1 MSIKSIFLLPFLL
14 VPFVGH
20 GTETLPF
27 STTIATNALAPQI
40 HTLDGIVEA
49 VKKATISAQVSGRV
63 TEVNFDIDDFV
74 EKGSVIVRIRD
85 KEYKARLRSAKAS
98 LKEAKANHKDATL
111 EFKRVAGLHKDK
123 IVSASTY
130 DKAKA
135 ALKASEARVA
145 ASEAGITEANEKL
158 NDTVVKA
165 PFSGIVTERH
175 IEPGETMNIGQ
186 KIMTG
191 FSMSLLRVSVDV
203 PQAYIK
209 AVRKN
214 QKATITNMEDNNQAL
229 VASKLTIF
237 PFANPKSHTFQ
248 VRATLPKNTKNL
260 FPGMLVK
267 VGFEIDNKTRLLIP
281 TTAIVHRSEVAA
293 IYVVGE
299 NNKLQLRQIRQGKQF
314 GDKSEI
320 LAGLDEGDSA
330 LHKHHPHELY
340 PD

>member
-1 MSIKSIFLLPFLL
+1 MPLKTILLLSFLLIPLSS
-14 VPFVGH
+14 H
-20 GTETLPF
+20 GAQSLPF
-27 STTIATNALAPQI
+27 PTAAATNEMAPQI

-74 EKGSVIVRIRD
+74 KQGSVILRIRD

-111 EFKRVAGLHKDK
+111 EFKRITGLYKDK
-123 IVSASTY
+123 IVSASSF
-130 DKAKA
+130 DKTKA
-135 ALKASEARVA
+135 ALKAAEARVA

-158 NDTVVKA
+158 NDTVIKA

-175 IEPGETMNIGQ
+175 IEPGETMRVGQ

-214 QKATITNMEDNNQAL
+214 QKATIINLEDNNL
-229 VASKLTIF
+229 VLPAKKLTIF

-248 VRATLPKNTKNL
+248 VRAALPKHAQKL
-260 FPGMLVK
+260 FRGM
-267 VGFEIDNKTRLLIP
+267 
-281 TTAIVHRSEVAA
+281 
-293 IYVVGE
+293 
-299 NNKLQLRQIRQGKQF
+299 
-314 GDKSEI
+314 
-320 LAGLDEGDSA
+320 
-330 LHKHHPHELY
+330 
-340 PD
+340 